1 MKGWRE
7 TELIGKCKKILMM
20 ELGSG
25 YTVFTIKFFQLC
37 SVFENSQSYQ
47 SGGMGRRGLAVPVK
61 LSLGWWKPEDLGIGK
76 CPDPAVALPGHVAL
90 GKGRLKEII
99 FQVRLVHMIWND
111 ESQQRL
117 GRFNVR

>member
-7 TELIGKCKKILMM
+7 TDLVSECKKILMM

-37 SVFENSQSYQ
+37 SVFENSQTYQ
-47 SGGMGRRGLAVPVK
+47 RRGMERRGLAGPVK
-61 LSLGWWKPEDLGIGK
+61 LSLGWWKPEDLGIGN

-90 GKGRLKEII
+90 GKGRLKEIV
-99 FQVRLVHMIWND
+99 FQVRLVHMIWGD
-111 ESQQRL
+111 ESQQKL
-117 GRFNVR
+117 ARFNVR